1 MQKVLQTYH
10 AKKNPDELTKLD
22 YLAVFDALF
31 KEEVKKRQE
40 KFRER
45 GLDSNVYENYQ
56 VQDSNKT
63 QQLNQRLQE

>member
-45 GLDSNVYENYQ
+45 GLDSNVYENY
-56 VQDSNKT
+56 
-63 QQLNQRLQE
+63 